1 MAEAAASTPPAPAA
15 PAALTPS
22 AGLSSAQVAERRSR
36 GLTNAGGERTSRSV
50 AEILRANILTR
61 FNLIL
66 GVLLAVILVAG
77 QPQDALFGIV
87 LVTNALIGIGQEVRA
102 KRTLDRL
109 AVLSAPRVRVIRDGA
124 PRDIAVDELV
134 ADDLVD
140 LRAGDQLVADGVVRA
155 SASMQAD
162 ESLLTG
168 ESEPVDKRAGDQLLS
183 GSFVV
188 AGSGGYQATGVGAEA
203 YARKLAAQARRF
215 TLVRSELVAGI
226 NQILRYVTW
235 AIPPVAVLLI
245 LSQLHT
251 GETRQEA
258 AISTVAAL
266 VGMVPQG
273 LVLLTSIAFGAAAVT
288 LARRRVLVQQLPAV
302 EGLARVDVVCFD
314 KTGTLTDGTITF
326 DSLIRLDDQAPAEAA
341 LGALADDE
349 ARNATLAAIGQAFPP
364 PRGWTR
370 QDAVPFSSARKWSA
384 ASFAGHGTWVL
395 GAPEMVL
402 PGSQDGLL
410 SRAADLAASGR
421 RVLALA
427 CAPGSLDGQALPVGL
442 RAVAFILLAERLRSD
457 ALATIAYF
465 AAQGVALK
473 VISGDS
479 PRTAGAV
486 AARAGVPK
494 AGDPVDARDLPED
507 PGALGALLEERSVY
521 GRVTPHQKESMV
533 KALQARGHT
542 VAMTGDGVNDVLAL
556 KLADIGVAMGSG
568 AAATKAV
575 ADLVLLDNGFATLPG
590 VVAEG
595 RRVTANIERVANL
608 FVTKTVWATL
618 LAVAAG
624 AALIPYPFL
633 PRHLTII
640 DTLAIGVP
648 AFFLALAPNRRRYLP
663 GFVGR
668 VLRFTVPAGFII
680 AAATFAAYALARAR
694 GLPLTEQR
702 TAATL
707 VTLILSLC
715 VLALLA
721 MPLTWR
727 RIALLVAALAGF
739 VLLFP
744 VPAVRTF
751 YALEL
756 PRGAIGSTLLIAL
769 LGAAALAGFWVL
781 SRRQGPGP
789 AQVAGN
795 DLDRLPS

>member
-1 MAEAAASTPPAPAA
+1 LTPPG
-15 PAALTPS
+15 
-22 AGLSSAQVAERRSR
+22 GLSSAQVAERRSR

-87 LVTNALIGIGQEVRA
+87 LVSNALIGIGQELRA

-109 AVLSAPRVRVIRDGA
+109 AVLSAPRARVIRDGA
-124 PRDIAVDELV
+124 PHDIAVEELV

-140 LRAGDQLVADGVVRA
+140 LRAGDQLVADGVVRD
-155 SASMQAD
+155 SASLQAD

-168 ESEPVDKRAGDQLLS
+168 ESEPVDKRAGDRLLS

-215 TLVRSELVAGI
+215 TLVRSELIAGI

-235 AIPPVAVLLI
+235 AIPPVAVLLVV
-245 LSQLHT
+245 SQLHT
-251 GETRQEA
+251 HQTAREGAT
-258 AISTVAAL
+258 STVAAL

-273 LVLLTSIAFGAAAVT
+273 LVLLTSIAFGVAAVT

-302 EGLARVDVVCFD
+302 EGLARVDVVCLD
-314 KTGTLTDGTITF
+314 KTGTLTDGTIAF
-326 DSLIRLDDQAPAEAA
+326 DGLIRLDDQAPAEAA

-349 ARNATLAAIGQAFPP
+349 AGNATLAAIGQAFPP
-364 PRGWTR
+364 PQGWAR
-370 QDAVPFSSARKWSA
+370 QDVVPFSSALKWSA
-384 ASFAGHGTWVL
+384 ASFAGHGAWVL

-427 CAPGSLDGQALPVGL
+427 HAPGPLNGQTLPPGL
-442 RAVAFILLAERLRSD
+442 RAVAFIMLAERLRSD
-457 ALATIAYF
+457 APDTITYF

-479 PRTAGAV
+479 PHTVSAV
-486 AARAGVPK
+486 AARAGVPR

-507 PGALGALLEERSVY
+507 PGALGALLEERSVI

-568 AAATKAV
+568 APATKAV
-575 ADLVLLDNGFATLPG
+575 AELVLLDNRFATLPG

-608 FVTKTVWATL
+608 FITKTVWATL

-624 AALIPYPFL
+624 AALMPYPFL
-633 PRHLTII
+633 PRQLTII

-648 AFFLALAPNRRRYLP
+648 AFFLALAPNRRRYVP

-668 VLRFTVPAGFII
+668 VLRFACPAGLIV
-680 AAATFAAYALARAR
+680 AAAAFSAYALARAR

-727 RIALLVAALAGF
+727 RIALLVAALAAF

-744 VPAVRTF
+744 VPVVRTF

-756 PRGAIGSTLLIAL
+756 PHGAIGSSLLIAA
-769 LGAAALAGFWVL
+769 LGAAALTGFWVL
-781 SRRQGPGP
+781 SRRKGRRT
-789 AQVAGN
+789 AEAA
-795 DLDRLPS
+795 RE

>member
-1 MAEAAASTPPAPAA
+1 MADAAASTPPTSA
-15 PAALTPS
+15 TPVTVTPP

-36 GLTNAGGERTSRSV
+36 GLTNASGERTSRPV
-50 AEILRANILTR
+50 AEILRANIFTR

-66 GVLLAVILVAG
+66 GVLLAVILAVG
-77 QPQDALFGIV
+77 EPQDALFGIV
-87 LVTNALIGIGQEVRA
+87 LVTNALIGIAQELRA

-109 AVLSAPRVRVIRDGA
+109 AVLSAPRVRVVRDGA
-124 PRDIAVDELV
+124 PHEIAVDDVV

-140 LRAGDQLVADGVVRA
+140 LRAGDQLVADGVVRD
-155 SASMQAD
+155 SAGLEAD

-168 ESEPVDKRAGDQLLS
+168 ESEPVDKQAGDRLLS

-203 YARKLAAQARRF
+203 YARKLAAEARRF
-215 TLVRSELVAGI
+215 TVVRSELVDGI

-235 AIPPVAVLLI
+235 ALPPVAVLLV

-251 GETRQEA
+251 SENVREGAT
-258 AISTVAAL
+258 STVAAL

-273 LVLLTSIAFGAAAVT
+273 LVLLTSVAFGVAAVT

-314 KTGTLTDGTITF
+314 KTGTLTDGTVAF
-326 DSLIRLDDQAPAEAA
+326 DSLVRLDDSAPAEAA
-341 LGALADDE
+341 LGALADDQ

-364 PRGWTR
+364 SPGWAR

-384 ASFAGHGTWVL
+384 ATFAGHGTWVL
-395 GAPEMVL
+395 GAPEIVL
-402 PGSQDGLL
+402 ADIPDGLL
-410 SRAADLAASGR
+410 PRAADLAASGQ

-427 CAPGSLDGQALPVGL
+427 HATESLDGQTLPHGL
-442 RAVAFILLAERLRSD
+442 HAVAFVVLAERLRPD
-457 ALATIAYF
+457 TPQTIAYF

-479 PRTAGAV
+479 PRTVSAV
-486 AARAGVPK
+486 AARAGVPR
-494 AGDPVDARDLPED
+494 AHQPVDARHLPQD
-507 PGALGALLEERSVY
+507 PAALGTAVEEHSVF
-521 GRVTPHQKESMV
+521 GRVTPQQKEAMV
-533 KALQARGHT
+533 TALQARGHT

-556 KLADIGVAMGSG
+556 KLADIGVAMGTG
-568 AAATKAV
+568 APATKAV
-575 ADLVLLDNGFATLPG
+575 AELVLLDDRFATLPG

-595 RRVTANIERVANL
+595 RQVTANIERVANL
-608 FVTKTVWATL
+608 YITKTVWATL

-624 AALIPYPFL
+624 AALMPYPFL

-648 AFFLALAPNRRRYLP
+648 SFFLALAPNRRRYLP

-668 VLRFTVPAGFII
+668 VLRFTVPAGLIV
-680 AAATFAAYALARAR
+680 AAATFSAYALARAR

-727 RIALLVAALAGF
+727 RIALLVAALAAF
-739 VLLFP
+739 ALLFP

-756 PRGAIGSTLLIAL
+756 PRGAIGSTLLIAA
-769 LGAAALAGFWVL
+769 LGAAALVGFWVL
-781 SRRQGPGP
+781 SPSARPRTGRGGP
-789 AQVAGN
+789 Q
-795 DLDRLPS
+795 